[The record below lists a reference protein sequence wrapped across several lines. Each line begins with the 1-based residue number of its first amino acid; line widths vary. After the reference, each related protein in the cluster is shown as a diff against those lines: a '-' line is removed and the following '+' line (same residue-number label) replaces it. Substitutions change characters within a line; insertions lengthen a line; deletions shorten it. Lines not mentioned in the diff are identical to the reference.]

1 MAQQP
6 RATCSIAAKT
16 SATGKDAPVA
26 AAREPQPLDFA
37 YTAPIHRDGA
47 FVTYL
52 VVDGSAVAIRA
63 LCAHD

>member
-1 MAQQP
+1 M
-6 RATCSIAAKT
+6 
-16 SATGKDAPVA
+16 A